1 MQRKR
6 MLVSSLAILLALCFM
21 IGCGGDSFDP
31 EAYSTE
37 IEAWQQGREERL
49 KSESGWL
56 TLVGL
61 FWLQPGENGVGS
73 GTKNVVV
80 LTAGPDRIA
89 TMILEDG
96 HVRLEPVAGSG
107 LMIGDGPATARILGT
122 DNDEVTDT
130 MTLGNLLFYIV
141 ERGDRFGVRVK
152 DSQSPVRTGFQ
163 GLDRYEIDPAW
174 RVEGRWTAY
183 DPPKEIPIY
192 SVIGTV
198 EKMAGPG
205 QVTFELD
212 GQSYTLDPV
221 DAGDEYWYL
230 FRDKTSGE
238 ETYGAGRYLYGPKED
253 ENGRV
258 TLDFNRAYNP
268 PCAFTA
274 FATCPLP
281 PQQNRLDLRVEAGEK
296 KYGEH

>member
-6 MLVSSLAILLALCFM
+6 MLVSSLAILLTVSFM
-21 IGCGGDSFDP
+21 IGCGGDRFDP
-31 EAYSTE
+31 EAYRTE
-37 IEAWQQGREERL
+37 IETWQQGREERL
-49 KSESGWL
+49 SSESGWL

-73 GTKNVVV
+73 GDKNVVV
-80 LTAGPDRIA
+80 LSAGPDSIA

-96 HVRLEPVAGSG
+96 EVRLEPVAGSG
-107 LMIGDGPATARILGT
+107 LMIGDEPATARILGT
-122 DNDEVTDT
+122 DNDEETDT

-183 DPPKEIPIY
+183 DPPKEIPIA

-198 EKMAGPG
+198 ETMLGPG
-205 QVTFELD
+205 HVTFEFD
-212 GQSYTLDPV
+212 GQSYALDPV

-230 FRDKTSGE
+230 FRDKTSGD

-258 TLDFNRAYNP
+258 IIDFNRAYNP

-281 PQQNRLDLRVEAGEK
+281 PLQNRLDLRVEAGEK